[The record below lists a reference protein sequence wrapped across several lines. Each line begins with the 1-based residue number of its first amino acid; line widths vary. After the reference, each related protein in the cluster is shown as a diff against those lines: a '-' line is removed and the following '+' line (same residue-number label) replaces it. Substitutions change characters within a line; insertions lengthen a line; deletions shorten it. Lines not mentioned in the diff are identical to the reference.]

1 MWGAPQP
8 PWAERRWRIVGMK
21 KMKGDD
27 AGPGSVALSLVRDP
41 VGAALRSGKE
51 RTVDTLHLGGIV

>member
-1 MWGAPQP
+1 
-8 PWAERRWRIVGMK
+8 MK

-41 VGAALRSGKE
+41 VGAALRPGKE
-51 RTVDTLHLGGIV
+51 RTVDTLHLGGIM